1 MGIQLQL
8 KKKKKKKADEI
19 KGRKKKKRTQK
30 KDREARVRTGSSMG
44 RHYFL
49 NAILFNRCGGVF
61 VSSVSDRVAMVITY
75 MFPEKK

>member
-1 MGIQLQL
+1 M
-8 KKKKKKKADEI
+8 
-19 KGRKKKKRTQK
+19 
-30 KDREARVRTGSSMG
+30 RTGSSMG